1 MASAFAT
8 SFFLLFNLASL
19 HHHVLARDVV
29 EIEEGYTVTT
39 LIDGHKLGINP
50 RSILPKPGSSD
61 LLLLDSVSSIV
72 YTLSFP
78 TSKESKVKVNRLA
91 GASDRNGGYADGEL
105 DSARFNKPRSFAVDL
120 KGNVYVADKTNH
132 AIRKISNTGVKTIAG
147 GYSKNPG
154 HQDGPAKNAT
164 FSDDFEISF
173 VPEKCALLISDHGN
187 QLVRLI
193 SLKSE
198 DCVRGSQF
206 ALGAVS
212 IWVLGLGLSC
222 LLGLIVGIAVQPYIF
237 RRKGFSPLFFK
248 TWMHCLIRLGKQVL
262 ILCFDIRSAV
272 ARSSY
277 FTLLRR
283 LFWLSLSHLS
293 LMFRMYKVKSPISHK
308 EYVSLIDCDDIS
320 SSKLTQSE
328 MYADQLKDLMTID
341 GGLDLLNMAD
351 KIVNHS
357 DDDKEGSDDTLTDS
371 HGKVD
376 AMIQANIMGFAEPAE
391 EQWRGF

>member
-1 MASAFAT
+1 MFC
-8 SFFLLFNLASL
+8 
-19 HHHVLARDVV
+19 
-29 EIEEGYTVTT
+29 
-39 LIDGHKLGINP
+39 K
-50 RSILPKPGSSD
+50 
-61 LLLLDSVSSIV
+61 
-72 YTLSFP
+72 
-78 TSKESKVKVNRLA
+78 
-91 GASDRNGGYADGEL
+91 
-105 DSARFNKPRSFAVDL
+105 
-120 KGNVYVADKTNH
+120 
-132 AIRKISNTGVKTIAG
+132 
-147 GYSKNPG
+147 
-154 HQDGPAKNAT
+154 
-164 FSDDFEISF
+164 
-173 VPEKCALLISDHGN
+173 
-187 QLVRLI
+187 
-193 SLKSE
+193 
-198 DCVRGSQF
+198 

-237 RRKGFSPLFFK
+237 RRKGFSPLCFK

-262 ILCFDIRSAV
+262 ILCFDIRSAI

-320 SSKLTQSE
+320 SSILSKSE

-341 GGLDLLNMAD
+341 GGLDLLNMPD

>member
-1 MASAFAT
+1 MASAFAAFFFF
-8 SFFLLFNLASL
+8 FFLIFNLASL
-19 HHHVLARDVV
+19 HHRVLARDVV

-39 LIDGHKLGINP
+39 VIDGHKLGINP
-50 RSILPKPGSSD
+50 RSILSKPGSSD

-78 TSKESKVKVNRLA
+78 TSKESKVQVNRLA

-154 HQDGPAKNAT
+154 HQDGPAKNAS

-187 QLVRLI
+187 QLVRQI
-193 SLKSE
+193 SLKAE

-206 ALGAVS
+206 GELLKIINAFTIYFCYKKIRFHLHIFQHWSSFNLGS
-212 IWVLGLGLSC
+212 GLGLSC

-237 RRKGFSPLFFK
+237 RRKGFSPLCFK

-293 LMFRMYKVKSPISHK
+293 HMF
-308 EYVSLIDCDDIS
+308 
-320 SSKLTQSE
+320 
-328 MYADQLKDLMTID
+328 
-341 GGLDLLNMAD
+341 
-351 KIVNHS
+351 
-357 DDDKEGSDDTLTDS
+357 
-371 HGKVD
+371 
-376 AMIQANIMGFAEPAE
+376 
-391 EQWRGF
+391 